1 MARVPELAFNLY
13 RHNRVQPIREI
24 RYYFRRTGDVERLL
38 AQLPDV
44 MRVVRQSGDRLYN
57 SLPLAFAYLDLFSP
71 WCHDERYQAYRRD
84 LYGWLTERTHVR
96 FRIGG
101 RAGAHV
107 KPLRLP

>member
-24 RYYFRRTGDVERLL
+24 RDYFRRTGNVEPLL

-44 MRVVRQSGDRLYN
+44 MRVVHHGGDRLYN
-57 SLPLAFAYLDLFSP
+57 ALPLAFAYLELFAP
-71 WCHDERYQAYRRD
+71 WHEDERYQAFRRD
-84 LYGWLTERTHVR
+84 LYAWLTERTQVR
-96 FRIGG
+96 FKVGG
-101 RAGAHV
+101 RAGRRI